1 MSKGKSKRGDIT
13 VVIAGE
19 SGVGKTSIHRRMQ
32 GMPPDEAL
40 LTQSTIGVDFLQF
53 EYKHPVLGTVVVDV
67 VDVAGQDSFAAFRTN
82 WYRDIDAAIVVYDVT
97 RRETFE
103 RVYTHWIPELIK
115 HSRQPELPMLL
126 IGNKLDLAEKK
137 RTVFIE
143 DVRDIKER
151 YVFFQVVETSAL
163 HWTFKTNPTP
173 IDLFVAHVKEMYQE
187 RKRVVARVSHVAIL
201 ADSDDDEEI
210 PRVVQEP
217 KGCCVLM

>member
-32 GMPPDEAL
+32 GLPPDQAL

-53 EYKHPVLGTVVVDV
+53 EYMHPVLGTVVVDL

-82 WYRDIDAAIVVYDVT
+82 WYRNIDAAIVVYDVT

-126 IGNKLDLAEKK
+126 VGNKLDLAEKK
-137 RTVFIE
+137 RAVFIE

-173 IDLFVAHVKEMYQE
+173 IDLFVAHMKQVYQE
-187 RKRVVARVSHVAIL
+187 RRRRVAAPHVAIL
-201 ADSDDDEEI
+201 ADSSDEEI
-210 PRVVQEP
+210 PMVQE
-217 KGCCVLM
+217 KTGCCVLM